1 MPKRA
6 TKPGLTFDDVR
17 RIALALPSVEE
28 RTSYGRASLHVGK
41 KMLTCIGRQ
50 GDHIVMPMDFGE
62 REMRIAAE
70 PETYF
75 LTDHYRGWPYVLVR
89 LATVRKD
96 AVAGMLQ
103 QRWREI
109 APKRLAAAH
118 AEGAAGATKAAAGT
132 RSAPRSPRPGA
143 PAGSNARRRR

>member
-1 MPKRA
+1 VDKKIKR
-6 TKPGLTFDDVR
+6 KSGLTFDDVR
-17 RIALALPSVEE
+17 RIALALPAVEE
-28 RTSYGRASLHVGK
+28 RTSYGRASFHLGK
-41 KMLTCIGRQ
+41 KMLTCIGKQ
-50 GDHIVMPMDFGE
+50 GDHIVVPMDFGE

-89 LATVRKD
+89 LATVRGD
-96 AVAGMLQ
+96 AVTHMLQ

-118 AEGAAGATKAAAGT
+118 APDATKPAAGT
-132 RSAPRSPRPGA
+132 GSGRRSPRPAA
-143 PAGSNARRRR
+143 PAVSNARRPR